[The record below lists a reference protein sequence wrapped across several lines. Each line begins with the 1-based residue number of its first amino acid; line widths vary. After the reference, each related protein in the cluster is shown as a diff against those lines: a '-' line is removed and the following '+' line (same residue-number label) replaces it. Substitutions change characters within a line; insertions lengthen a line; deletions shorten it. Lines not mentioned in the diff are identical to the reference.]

1 MKDVYLS
8 KSDED
13 LMSLL
18 ANQDSLA
25 LETLFNRYYPA
36 LCKFTSIY
44 IKDYNKAEELI
55 ADLFM
60 KLWDKRNELQIKSI
74 KKYLFTA
81 AKNLAFNEIQRVKL
95 HILSINDHADTLDYP
110 DTYLNPHEQLTS
122 RESYSEIIG
131 LINLLPDRQRE
142 VLLMSRI
149 DLLEKNI
156 IADLLGITV
165 RTVETLLYQAVK
177 NFRLLT
183 IDRSAI

>member
-13 LMSLL
+13 LMCLL
-18 ANQDSLA
+18 VNQDSLA

-44 IKDYNKAEELI
+44 IKDYNKAEELV

-74 KKYLFTA
+74 RKYLFTA
-81 AKNLAFNEIQRVKL
+81 AKNLSFNEIQRVKL
-95 HILSINDHADTLDYP
+95 NILSLNDHENTLDYP
-110 DTYLNPHEQLTS
+110 DGYLNPQELLTS
-122 RESYSEIIG
+122 RESYSEIIA
-131 LINLLPDRQRE
+131 LINLLPERQRE

-149 DLLEKNI
+149 EMLEKNI
-156 IADLLGITV
+156 IADLLSISV

-177 NFRLLT
+177 NFRSLT
-183 IDRSAI
+183 TNRSAI

>member
-8 KSDED
+8 KCDED
-13 LMSLL
+13 LMSLV
-18 ANQDSLA
+18 ANRDSLA

-60 KLWDKRNELQIKSI
+60 KLWDKKNDLQIRSV

-95 HILSINDHADTLDYP
+95 PVLSITDRDDTLDYP
-110 DTYLNPHEQLTS
+110 DSYLNPHEQLTS
-122 RESYSEIIG
+122 RESYCEIIG

-149 DLLEKNI
+149 DMLEKTI
-156 IADLLGITV
+156 IADVLDISV

-177 NFRLLT
+177 NFRSLT
-183 IDRSAI
+183 ADRSAI

>member
-18 ANQDSLA
+18 INQDSLA

-36 LCKFTSIY
+36 LCRFSSIY

-60 KLWDKRNELQIKSI
+60 RLWNKRNDLEVKSV
-74 KKYLFTA
+74 KKYLFTS
-81 AKNLAFNEIQRVKL
+81 AKNLSFNEIQRAKL
-95 HILSINDHADTLDYP
+95 TMLSLNDHEDTLQYP
-110 DTYLNPHEQLTS
+110 DGHLNPQELLTS
-122 RESYSEIIG
+122 RESYAEIIG
-131 LINLLPDRQRE
+131 LIDLLPDRQRE

-149 DLLEKNI
+149 DLLGKDI
-156 IADLLGITV
+156 IADLLGISV
-165 RTVETLLYQAVK
+165 RTVETLLYQALK
-177 NFRLLT
+177 NFRSST
-183 IDRSAI
+183 SDRPII

>member
-13 LMSLL
+13 LMSLMI
-18 ANQDSLA
+18 NRDSLA
-25 LETLFNRYYPA
+25 FEALFNRYYPA

-44 IKDYNKAEELI
+44 IKDYNRAEELI

-60 KLWDKRNELQIKSI
+60 KLWDKKHDLQIRSI

-81 AKNLAFNEIQRVKL
+81 AKNLAFNEVQRIKF
-95 HILSINDHADTLDYP
+95 HILSINDREETLDYP

-122 RESYSEIIG
+122 RESYSEIMD
-131 LINLLPDRQRE
+131 LIKLLPDRQRE

-149 DLLEKNI
+149 DMMEKSI
-156 IADLLGITV
+156 IADLLGITT

-183 IDRSAI
+183 ADRSAI

>member
-1 MKDVYLS
+1 
-8 KSDED
+8 
-13 LMSLL
+13 MSLL
-18 ANQDSLA
+18 ANEDSLA

-60 KLWDKRNELQIKSI
+60 KIWDKRNDLQIKSV

-81 AKNLAFNEIQRVKL
+81 AKNLAFNEIQRIKL
-95 HILSINDHADTLDYP
+95 HILSISDHEDTLDYP
-110 DTYLNPHEQLTS
+110 DTYLNPHDQLTS

-131 LINLLPDRQRE
+131 LINLLPERQRE

-156 IADLLGITV
+156 IADLLGISV

-177 NFRLLT
+177 NFRSLT
-183 IDRSAI
+183 SDRSAI

>member
-1 MKDVYLS
+1 
-8 KSDED
+8 
-13 LMSLL
+13 MSLWV
-18 ANQDSLA
+18 NHDNLA
-25 LETLFNRYYPA
+25 LEILFNRYYPA

-55 ADLFM
+55 ADLFI
-60 KLWDKRNELQIKSI
+60 KLWEKKDVLQVKSV

-95 HILSINDHADTLDYP
+95 HILSINEHGDAFDYP
-110 DTYLNPHEQLTS
+110 DTRLNPHEQLTS
-122 RESYSEIIG
+122 RESYSEIIN

-156 IADLLGITV
+156 IADLLGISI

-177 NFRLLT
+177 NFRSLT
-183 IDRSAI
+183 TDRSAI